1 MAKRDL
7 KDTVENQYFKRES
20 IPVAGEEGTREMNPL
35 LPFIISGGKNT
46 ERYYFQHVSELT
58 QYKFKVVPEYFGD
71 EAQYTEVFPQRI
83 GRIIEK
89 NSGAKVYCVFDWDTV
104 YGNPQREAN
113 HVRFK
118 KVIEK
123 YLEDG
128 SVVLC
133 PSMPSVEYWFLLHF
147 EDCHDFLRGW
157 REISQ
162 KLAPHIKSCFAY
174 QSLNGI
180 KFKDLLKRE
189 EYVKD
194 KRWVEELCK
203 DGKMELAMYRAESG
217 CKDFLQQEGSELS
230 YTFVY
235 LIFKDYPM

>member
-123 YLEDG
+123 YLGKGKKMSGVTRD
-128 SVVLC
+128 
-133 PSMPSVEYWFLLHF
+133 
-147 EDCHDFLRGW
+147 
-157 REISQ
+157 Q
-162 KLAPHIKSCFAY
+162 A
-174 QSLNGI
+174 
-180 KFKDLLKRE
+180 
-189 EYVKD
+189 
-194 KRWVEELCK
+194 EL
-203 DGKMELAMYRAESG
+203 
-217 CKDFLQQEGSELS
+217 
-230 YTFVY
+230 VY
-235 LIFKDYPM
+235 LVVSEIQDDLVNGEKK